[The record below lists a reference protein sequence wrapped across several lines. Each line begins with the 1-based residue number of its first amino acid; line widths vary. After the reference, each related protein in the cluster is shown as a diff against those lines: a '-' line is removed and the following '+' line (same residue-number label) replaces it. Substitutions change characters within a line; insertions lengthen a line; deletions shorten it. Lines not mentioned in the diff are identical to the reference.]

1 MCHLAEMEDSQNGE
15 QVQSVSKS
23 ILDAFSDLGAADE
36 KKRIDSV
43 LNLINHLSQK
53 GQDEVSKE
61 SQYACGRLI
70 RGLGSGRDTARK
82 GYYAAFTAFLFHFP
96 SFPIQ
101 EVFDI
106 INKELEVGK
115 FCSKG
120 EEGEVCC
127 GRVLAFGAVIR
138 SRIFM
143 KLTTEQQKYILSQM
157 VEASEQKSYLP
168 QLLSSFVIPLLIP
181 YNKRL
186 FKDSL
191 WPALATAVLKPW
203 AQQTLDS
210 FYLLLKIVSVFP
222 SVVKKSEVQSVFGGP
237 PIIRLESLTEVNGI
251 LFNMKG
257 TWHQHPV
264 YEEVC
269 NTLGASPS
277 LAVEFWHSSV
287 DSQLLGPKSSRS
299 KGSLAI
305 EIFCSLINH
314 LKNNESIPQLLTS
327 RFISLLRQ
335 RLTRLPLVED
345 GSEEMRA
352 EANAALAS
360 LNKALKAPETSDS
373 MRVQCLEK
381 IVTASRGDFGFDQI
395 TKSNVIHSIALSL
408 KSEGLMCAA
417 ALCRS
422 VIAGESHPC
431 KGDDD
436 ESNDSLPTT
445 WLNKDRISAIH
456 LLATLATHPAATSD
470 FQSEQ
475 TLLLVEH
482 AFFPPPGC
490 TSLCLAAKEGLLRCI
505 AVTSS
510 SGDPLATMRNQLS
523 HVVSYIND
531 KLTIGQRPYKASK
544 EVLDSWKKMTMAI
557 GKLKGILATPKS
569 KQSKATSEKNLSS
582 VLLVLFM
589 QLGVQLFL
597 DSELALDSLEELH
610 LCVEKAGLTKQK
622 SSHKA
627 SKDEPHWVEVV
638 TDLFLS
644 LLSQSSSMLRSIV
657 THVFSAMCPLMTENA
672 VLSLVQVVDCSSEG
686 NPLSVRSES
695 AQEDE
700 ASSSEDEDQAEN
712 SESPEEESEE
722 GEEEEDEMEEDT
734 VSDRVRAAVRDA
746 LGEAAEV
753 TDTESVDVDDITE
766 EQGQKLDQAL
776 SQAFSVLR
784 KGSNSKGNLTK
795 KQSRDIKDLVHFRV
809 RVMDLI
815 DAYMHSEQSLY
826 LVCCMIPPLFHA
838 LEACLKDATQKP
850 LEARLRAC
858 FRKLSTVK
866 KFANLEDVGD
876 SDTIP
881 SLVQSLIEKG
891 DRTAAV
897 FLDISN
903 EVCIVSSFLV
913 KCSQLVSDPDS
924 TLQAQ
929 ISSTYGTALNNFLYK
944 RDCLLPPMFFS
955 MVLKSMWTG
964 NFVLWP
970 HLATAAFESDTVRP
984 FRKSQALTLL
994 REFVSNEKLLSQHL
1008 KEKSNIGAGLA
1019 TLTAQMLLKQIDENT
1034 SIKPRFLKE
1043 LFQLLIVVH
1052 QHCKESTNWREL
1064 SLVLTEY
1071 LKSNQGLQIN
1081 KAIKNSITKLQN
1093 NIGVPVVTAD
1103 VQKTEF
1109 QFVKP
1114 NPVTNGT
1121 PKKSTGTKKRKSEEN
1136 VTNKTNSI
1144 QLQDKIA
1151 KRKAKTLRL
1160 TTLSDGLDESVNFS
1174 AVSDFG
1180 NGLPD

>member
-1 MCHLAEMEDSQNGE
+1 MEDSQNEE
-15 QVQSVSKS
+15 QVQSLSKS
-23 ILDAFSDLGAADE
+23 ILDAFSDLGATDE
-36 KKRIDSV
+36 KKRIDSI
-43 LNLINHLSQK
+43 LNLINHLSKK

-82 GYYAAFTAFLFHFP
+82 GYYAAFVSFLFHFP

-143 KLTTEQQKYILSQM
+143 KSTTEQQKYILNQM

-168 QLLSSFVIPLLIP
+168 QLLSSFVIPLLTP

-203 AQQTLDS
+203 AEQTLDS

-222 SVVKKSEVQSVFGGP
+222 SVVKKSEVLSVFGGP

-269 NTLGASPS
+269 TSLGASPN

-305 EIFCSLINH
+305 EIFCSLIKH
-314 LKNNESIPQLLTS
+314 LKSNESIPQLLTP

-345 GSEEMRA
+345 GSEEMRV

-381 IVTASRGDFGFDQI
+381 IVTASRGDFGFDQM

-422 VIAGESHPC
+422 VISGESHPC

-475 TLLLVEH
+475 TLVLVEH

-544 EVLDSWKKMTMAI
+544 EVLDSWKKMMTAI
-557 GKLKGILATPKS
+557 GKLKGILAANKS

-622 SSHKA
+622 SPHKA

-672 VLSLVQVVDCSSEG
+672 VLSLVQVVDCSCEG

-695 AQEDE
+695 AQEGD
-700 ASSSEDEDQAEN
+700 ASSDEDEDQGEN
-712 SESPEEESEE
+712 SETEEESEE
-722 GEEEEDEMEEDT
+722 GEEEDEEEDGMEEDT

-784 KGSNSKGNLTK
+784 KGGNSKGNLTK

-826 LVCCMIPPLFHA
+826 LVCSMIPPLFHA

-858 FRKLSTVK
+858 LRKLSSVK
-866 KFANLEDVGD
+866 KFANLDGIVD

-897 FLDISN
+897 FLDISH

-913 KCSQLVSDPDS
+913 KCSQLVPDTDS

-929 ISSTYGTALNNFLYK
+929 ISSIYTTALNNFLHK

-955 MVLKSMWTG
+955 IVLKSMWAG

-970 HLATAAFESDTVRP
+970 HLAAAAFESDTVRP

-1008 KEKSNIGAGLA
+1008 KEKTNIGAGLA
-1019 TLTAQMLLKQIDENT
+1019 SLTAQMLSKQIDENT
-1034 SIKPRFLKE
+1034 PIKPRFLKE

-1052 QHCKESTNWREL
+1052 QHCKDSTNWKEL
-1064 SLVLTEY
+1064 SLVLTKY
-1071 LKSNQGLQIN
+1071 LKSSQGLQMN
-1081 KAIKNSITKLQN
+1081 KAIKKLITKLQN
-1093 NIGVPVVTAD
+1093 NIGVPVVTTD
-1103 VQKTEF
+1103 VEKPEF

-1121 PKKSTGTKKRKSEEN
+1121 PKKSTSIKKRKSEEN
-1136 VTNKTNSI
+1136 TTNKTNSI

-1151 KRKAKTLRL
+1151 KRKAKSLRL